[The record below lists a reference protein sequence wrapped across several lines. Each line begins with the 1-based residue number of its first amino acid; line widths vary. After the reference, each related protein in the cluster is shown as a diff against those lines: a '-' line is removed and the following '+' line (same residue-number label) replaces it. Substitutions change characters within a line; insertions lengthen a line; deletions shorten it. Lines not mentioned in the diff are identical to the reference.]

1 MFAFPSL
8 GYLHSESVLG
18 APDMHSRS
26 CNPARSRQV
35 GQWVSLRL
43 THLTYYYDRAASRA
57 VGRNN
62 RRALRRMSIQPV
74 QLIRSGTSRPIRRI
88 NALGHQP
95 VERRIGPVCHPGHM
109 AMFDGVEMHVVHV
122 CFEVALITDQVFP
135 KAPLPDAA
143 FSACSPHGGAS
154 FVDWQPLREVGLDQ
168 SPARREIRVSE
179 GKFDD
184 AMHVLRQD
192 YPTMNGEGVPPANIP
207 KYIAQQVDMAGEQ
220 VIAVPLQDIDREEI
234 GAAWIPG
241 ATVVGHARI
250 VPMDAIRRNALR
262 LLRPTRPP
270 AAAATRP
277 ANTAARRLP
286 RRNRDGRPRPA
297 HRPHRAPR

>member
-18 APDMHSRS
+18 APGMHSRS

-122 CFEVALITDQVFP
+122 CFEVALVTDQVFP
-135 KAPLPDAA
+135 KA
-143 FSACSPHGGAS
+143 
-154 FVDWQPLREVGLDQ
+154 RVGWV
-168 SPARREIRVSE
+168 E
-179 GKFDD
+179 
-184 AMHVLRQD
+184 RQ
-192 YPTMNGEGVPPANIP
+192 
-207 KYIAQQVDMAGEQ
+207 
-220 VIAVPLQDIDREEI
+220 
-234 GAAWIPG
+234 
-241 ATVVGHARI
+241 
-250 VPMDAIRRNALR
+250 RNPSMFR
-262 LLRPTRPP
+262 
-270 AAAATRP
+270 
-277 ANTAARRLP
+277 
-286 RRNRDGRPRPA
+286 
-297 HRPHRAPR
+297 